1 MAKAERKYLAHY
13 LDANFDTTYA
23 NTNYIRIGKDLE
35 EFSVEMSP
43 NIETKSN
50 ILGENS
56 VLHTGY
62 EVTASADPVYYEY
75 DEKLTEKL
83 MEIAM
88 LRKSADECKTSYVE
102 VLLKP
107 GENGADP
114 TVVRAVREDVK
125 LIPTSY
131 GGDTSGVQVPFTIN
145 FDGNRVEGDFEKN
158 TDGKWIF
165 TAKSTGL

>member
-1 MAKAERKYLAHY
+1 MGKAERKYLAHY
-13 LDANFDTTYA
+13 LDGAFDLTYA
-23 NTNYIRIGKDLE
+23 NTEYVRIGKDLE
-35 EFSVEMSP
+35 EFSIELSP

-62 EVTASADPVYYEY
+62 ETTANADPVYYEY
-75 DEKLTEKL
+75 DDKLTEKI

-88 LRKSADECKTSYVE
+88 LRKSGDACKTSYVE

-107 GENGADP
+107 GEDGATP
-114 TVVRAVREDVK
+114 TVVRAVREDVL

-131 GGDTSGVQVPFTIN
+131 GGDTSGVQVPFSVN
-145 FDGNRVEGDFEKN
+145 FNGNRTEGTWDIASK
-158 TDGKWIF
+158 KF
-165 TAKSTGL
+165 TANGVGL